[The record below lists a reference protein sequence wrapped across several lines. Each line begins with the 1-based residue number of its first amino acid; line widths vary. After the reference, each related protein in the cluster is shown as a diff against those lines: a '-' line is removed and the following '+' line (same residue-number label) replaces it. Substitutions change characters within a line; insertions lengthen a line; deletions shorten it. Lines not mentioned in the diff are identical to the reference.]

1 MQGHRLAT
9 LHTLSPM
16 SRILQ
21 RQDLKFQSGAGL
33 KSAVNFSA
41 ILGPALQGTTSTMP
55 ALGSAAP
62 TTWQTGLSAPTEAK
76 LDALWAALNTL
87 RSLIVAYNLHNH
99 PTNLSATIT
108 ANASTFAANVTP
120 ATFLRPGYDELQKRT
135 MQLSRGTRLLNPAGN
150 EVIGGAPMLLTEAGS
165 ALTDDPNDTYAAEDF
180 TGLLGDTPAEEAM
193 TALSSYVNQ
202 ALQALADNQLLQT
215 N

>member
-1 MQGHRLAT
+1 
-9 LHTLSPM
+9 M

-41 ILGPALQGTTSTMP
+41 ILGPALQGTTGTMP
-55 ALGSAAP
+55 ALGATPPETWSA
-62 TTWQTGLSAPTEAK
+62 GVSAPTEDK

-108 ANASTFAANVTP
+108 SNASLFVANVTP
-120 ATFLRPGYDELQKRT
+120 ASFLRPGYDELQKRT
-135 MQLSRGTRLLNPAGN
+135 MQLTRGTRLLNPAGN
-150 EVIGGAPMLLTEAGS
+150 EVIGGAPMLLTEAGDP
-165 ALTDDPNDTYAAEDF
+165 LTDANTTYTPQDF
-180 TGLLGDTPAEEAM
+180 TGLLENSSLNDAM
-193 TALSSYVNQ
+193 TALSSFVNQ
-202 ALQALADNQLLQT
+202 GLQALADNQLLQT